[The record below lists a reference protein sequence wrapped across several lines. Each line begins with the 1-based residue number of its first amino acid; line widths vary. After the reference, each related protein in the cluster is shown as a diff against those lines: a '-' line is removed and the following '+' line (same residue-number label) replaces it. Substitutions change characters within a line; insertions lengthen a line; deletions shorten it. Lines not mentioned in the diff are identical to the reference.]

1 LRFKEAWPADYMKG
15 RVQRG
20 LISFDIDGTLEFGE
34 PPGII
39 TVATALLAKEMGFV
53 IGSCSDRT
61 VGAQI
66 NLWQQAGVEVD
77 FTVVKQNLLV
87 VRGNYP
93 LHNYLHIG
101 DTEVDRRMAAEAG
114 FTFVDVTVLENEMS
128 WLLDYASMCLGAQ
141 EL

>member
-1 LRFKEAWPADYMKG
+1 MVELSE
-15 RVQRG
+15 RG

-53 IGSCSDRT
+53 IGSCSDRPVST
-61 VGAQI
+61 QTL
-66 NLWQQAGVEVD
+66 LWQQAGVEVD
-77 FTVVKQNLLV
+77 FTVVKQHLLV
-87 VRGNYP
+87 VRETFSVA
-93 LHNYLHIG
+93 NYLHIG

-114 FTFVDVTVLENEMS
+114 FHFIHVEDLTHEMS